1 MKKTTY
7 IMTLLLAAS
16 LAFGK
21 TSTVLK
27 LESAAEAD
35 RVKTIN
41 AEKKF
46 EGGKLQLI
54 FSPET
59 YSLAYM
65 EIPRKDI
72 EYWDGKM
79 ISASKLINVTLPEN
93 VWTGYEKLLF
103 DYTNP
108 GKADFEM
115 SVWIIDHT
123 GYMSELSF
131 NKLMPQ
137 IKTSET
143 KDIDYKQMGEVKV
156 RLKAGKGS
164 ASIDLGKE
172 IFTMDKE
179 RVIDISDIRAIAFA
193 VGGKE
198 CKTGISNIR
207 LEGSSETAGSLPM
220 YPYTVFC
227 KKFPEKGYHDKH
239 ANLCPWCGEA
249 IEDAEPVSEKS
260 ILKTPEGAK
269 KIFAAADGMVLPVGL
284 GTGEAK
290 TLRNNYNGSKFTG
303 LYHFDMSGVNTTT
316 YVDFALD
323 STVPQDFKKAELKL
337 LAFYTVER
345 PKITEGVKLWSVP
358 EKYSINEK
366 KLTWIS
372 QPPVEELLAVSGA
385 YALDN
390 TQVPTKQWFVF
401 DITDYVKKAVKNKQ
415 SRLVFKLQGWTTIN
429 LWKKQDCGYISFCRR
444 TDVNERRRPHILI
457 E

>member
-108 GKADFEM
+108 GETDLDIA
-115 SVWIIDHT
+115 VWLIDHT
-123 GYMSELSF
+123 GYMSYLAFKS
-131 NKLMPQ
+131 LLPQ
-137 IKTSET
+137 LKTSET
-143 KDIDYKQMGEVKV
+143 KDIVDKQMGEVKAI
-156 RLKAGKGS
+156 LKTGKGT

-172 IFTMDKE
+172 IFTVDKK
-179 RVIDISDIRAIAFA
+179 RVIDLSDIRVIAFA

-198 CKTGISNIR
+198 CKAGISNIR
-207 LEGSSETAGSLPM
+207 LE
-220 YPYTVFC
+220 
-227 KKFPEKGYHDKH
+227 
-239 ANLCPWCGEA
+239 
-249 IEDAEPVSEKS
+249 
-260 ILKTPEGAK
+260 
-269 KIFAAADGMVLPVGL
+269 
-284 GTGEAK
+284 
-290 TLRNNYNGSKFTG
+290 
-303 LYHFDMSGVNTTT
+303 
-316 YVDFALD
+316 
-323 STVPQDFKKAELKL
+323 
-337 LAFYTVER
+337 
-345 PKITEGVKLWSVP
+345 
-358 EKYSINEK
+358 
-366 KLTWIS
+366 
-372 QPPVEELLAVSGA
+372 
-385 YALDN
+385 
-390 TQVPTKQWFVF
+390 
-401 DITDYVKKAVKNKQ
+401 
-415 SRLVFKLQGWTTIN
+415 
-429 LWKKQDCGYISFCRR
+429 
-444 TDVNERRRPHILI
+444 
-457 E
+457 